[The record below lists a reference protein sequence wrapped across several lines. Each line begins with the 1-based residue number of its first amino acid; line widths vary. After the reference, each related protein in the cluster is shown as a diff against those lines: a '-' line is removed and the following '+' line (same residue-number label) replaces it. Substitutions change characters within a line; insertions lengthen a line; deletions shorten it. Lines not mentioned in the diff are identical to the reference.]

1 MPDRGQ
7 LELTWLGH
15 STSLISA
22 GGTTFLTDPVLRN
35 RIAHLRRHSRLP
47 DLSSRPEPD
56 AVLISHHHLDH
67 LDLPS
72 LKLLGS
78 GMRVIGPTGTGRALS
93 RAGFREV
100 EEISEGQTIKVG
112 EAAVR
117 AVRAEHQGRRSPFHP
132 ESEAIGFVID
142 AGRPI
147 YFAGDTDLFEGMED
161 EVGPVDLAL
170 LPVWGWGPAVGP
182 GHLDPERA
190 ARATAALRPEIA
202 VPIHWGTFFPVGLKR
217 FAGHHLVVPPH
228 EYQRLASA
236 YAPDTEVRVLEPG
249 SKLSVP

>member
-1 MPDRGQ
+1 
-7 LELTWLGH
+7 
-15 STSLISA
+15 
-22 GGTTFLTDPVLRN
+22 
-35 RIAHLRRHSRLP
+35 
-47 DLSSRPEPD
+47 
-56 AVLISHHHLDH
+56 
-67 LDLPS
+67 
-72 LKLLGS
+72 
-78 GMRVIGPTGTGRALS
+78 
-93 RAGFREV
+93 
-100 EEISEGQTIKVG
+100 
-112 EAAVR
+112 
-117 AVRAEHQGRRSPFHP
+117 
-132 ESEAIGFVID
+132 
-142 AGRPI
+142 
-147 YFAGDTDLFEGMED
+147 MED

-249 SKLSVP
+249 SKLSVS